1 MSRSASRPILL
12 ERYIKEYLELGFPLE
27 SFILAMVEGLTYSKN
42 ANDASLA
49 LELSRRI
56 LQDRPIPAAAA
67 QLMIGKLASSP
78 NLGHLR
84 QAVFLLDF
92 TSTVESYNHVIFS
105 IVAHSRSDP
114 TVNQMS
120 RVEALGHAVG
130 MYERMIQ
137 KGVPVSARTVSLLLR
152 ALVDARR
159 ITSAMGV
166 YNAAIDNGYSLKPNS
181 VGRLM
186 VRLILDDRLDEAL
199 QVEDRWRASAGI
211 LSGKRYDRAIVGA
224 RVLLDTKL
232 GNEVD
237 LEDIA
242 KKTGWSGTGPFLRF
256 VESLK
261 PRTVDEQAEQVGAEN
276 RDGTDVRP
284 AITATATDRGS
295 QIRPW
300 NTDKDKIEAL
310 DSVGIRS
317 VMT

>member
-1 MSRSASRPILL
+1 
-12 ERYIKEYLELGFPLE
+12 
-27 SFILAMVEGLTYSKN
+27 
-42 ANDASLA
+42 
-49 LELSRRI
+49 
-56 LQDRPIPAAAA
+56 
-67 QLMIGKLASSP
+67 
-78 NLGHLR
+78 
-84 QAVFLLDF
+84 
-92 TSTVESYNHVIFS
+92 
-105 IVAHSRSDP
+105 
-114 TVNQMS
+114 
-120 RVEALGHAVG
+120 

-199 QVEDRWRASAGI
+199 QVEDRWRASACTP
-211 LSGKRYDRAIVGA
+211 SGKRYDRAIVGA

-232 GNEVD
+232 GNKVD

-261 PRTVDEQAEQVGAEN
+261 PRMETSEDEQAEQVGAEN
-276 RDGTDVRP
+276 REGTDVRP